1 MPEPAVKSL
10 FSGGSRGMKPGH
22 VILFFLPEKTITAK
36 LKIFN
41 KFLEIK
47 SIIVTVG
54 CIFFQYKFF

>member
-41 KFLEIK
+41 KFGGRGRQK
-47 SIIVTVG
+47 KG
-54 CIFFQYKFF
+54 PAMPAPFF

>member
-41 KFLEIK
+41 N
-47 SIIVTVG
+47 
-54 CIFFQYKFF
+54 